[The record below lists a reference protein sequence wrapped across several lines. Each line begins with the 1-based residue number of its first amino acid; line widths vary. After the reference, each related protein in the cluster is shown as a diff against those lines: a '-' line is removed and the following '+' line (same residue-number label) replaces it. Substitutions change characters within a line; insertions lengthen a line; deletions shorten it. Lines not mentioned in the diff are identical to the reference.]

1 MSEHLA
7 AASPARRFGKPDLAP
22 MGTFLRAERQAKGMS
37 LRSLAERCGMS
48 VGAIRALE
56 VGQSNSSL
64 ATVLAV
70 VEALGV
76 DLDRAVEAGRAW
88 QAVVVH
94 RAREDCPPRLPRAA
108 LG

>member
-7 AASPARRFGKPDLAP
+7 AASPARRFGKPDLAL
-22 MGTFLRAERQAKGMS
+22 MGSFLRAERQAKGMS

-48 VGAIRALE
+48 VGAIR
-56 VGQSNSSL
+56 
-64 ATVLAV
+64 
-70 VEALGV
+70 